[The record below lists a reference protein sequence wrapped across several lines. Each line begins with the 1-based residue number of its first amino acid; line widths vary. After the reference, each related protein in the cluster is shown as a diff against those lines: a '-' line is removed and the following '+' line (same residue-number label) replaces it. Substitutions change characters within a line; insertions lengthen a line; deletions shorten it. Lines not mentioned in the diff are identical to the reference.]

1 MMIPAAAFLFF
12 NSLYLML
19 RVSPA
24 SGSFPRPLSAEEER
38 EALEK
43 CAAGDLQARNT
54 LIEHNLRLVA
64 HVIKKY
70 YAAREEQD
78 DLISIGTS
86 KGARLATYA
95 SRCIENEILMYFRS
109 RKKQAC
115 EVSLSEPIDSDKDGN
130 VLSLV
135 DVISCDD
142 DMLERLELSE
152 RQQQLIKSVN
162 TVLDER
168 ERQIVVMRY
177 GEKGAAK
184 IAAGA
189 GGLSLFPWKSRL
201 KTQPAVVL
209 RSKNLPSDKKPAE
222 SKSIQRAPTILFLDV
237 LPFGEPNA
245 PCDGPKAL
253 LHSTI
258 IISIIPFCFF
268 QTRYWAIIIGGV
280 RDFRRIS
287 ETAQTG
293 CQTAAHHTRSN
304 YFTNRFLKCFLF
316 HVSQPLY
323 YQFSNGITGMEAN
336 GPSVRSETVL
346 HSFPSIITVYVPS
359 SFSTNTEFSGKSPIN
374 GPSCSV
380 GQYLGCIL
388 IV

>member
-78 DLISIGTS
+78 DLISIGTFGLIKAISSFNPS
-86 KGARLATYA
+86 KGSRLATYA

-177 GEKGAAK
+177 G
-184 IAAGA
+184 
-189 GGLSLFPWKSRL
+189 LFDTAPLPQREVAQKCGISRSYVSRL
-201 KTQPAVVL
+201 E
-209 RSKNLPSDKKPAE
+209 KKALQ
-222 SKSIQRAPTILFLDV
+222 KLQRALED
-237 LPFGEPNA
+237 
-245 PCDGPKAL
+245 
-253 LHSTI
+253 
-258 IISIIPFCFF
+258 
-268 QTRYWAIIIGGV
+268 
-280 RDFRRIS
+280 
-287 ETAQTG
+287 
-293 CQTAAHHTRSN
+293 
-304 YFTNRFLKCFLF
+304 
-316 HVSQPLY
+316 
-323 YQFSNGITGMEAN
+323 
-336 GPSVRSETVL
+336 
-346 HSFPSIITVYVPS
+346 
-359 SFSTNTEFSGKSPIN
+359 
-374 GPSCSV
+374 
-380 GQYLGCIL
+380 
-388 IV
+388 

>member
-1 MMIPAAAFLFF
+1 MRHLPVLCFPA
-12 NSLYLML
+12 
-19 RVSPA
+19 
-24 SGSFPRPLSAEEER
+24 
-38 EALEK
+38 
-43 CAAGDLQARNT
+43 
-54 LIEHNLRLVA
+54 
-64 HVIKKY
+64 
-70 YAAREEQD
+70 
-78 DLISIGTS
+78 
-86 KGARLATYA
+86 
-95 SRCIENEILMYFRS
+95 
-109 RKKQAC
+109 
-115 EVSLSEPIDSDKDGN
+115 
-130 VLSLV
+130 
-135 DVISCDD
+135 
-142 DMLERLELSE
+142 
-152 RQQQLIKSVN
+152 
-162 TVLDER
+162 
-168 ERQIVVMRY
+168 

-189 GGLSLFPWKSRL
+189 GGLSLFPRKSRL

-222 SKSIQRAPTILFLDV
+222 SKSIPRAPTILFLDV

-316 HVSQPLY
+316 HVSQPL
-323 YQFSNGITGMEAN
+323 
-336 GPSVRSETVL
+336 
-346 HSFPSIITVYVPS
+346 
-359 SFSTNTEFSGKSPIN
+359 
-374 GPSCSV
+374 
-380 GQYLGCIL
+380 
-388 IV
+388 